1 MKRFLSIFATIAI
14 VFSCTNYQEEEVP
27 ASFVTDVSE
36 LSFESGLS
44 ILSLTVRSGTKWGVT
59 QMPSWLTLDSIKRSV
74 NSPFEWS
81 VSFIADVNEGYDRE
95 GVVVIENEY
104 TQRTVSVVQEGQK
117 GKYVA
122 VESVSLFQT
131 ALTLTEGESSALTY
145 TLSPSNASVRDVI
158 WKSSSPSVA
167 TVSGNGKVEAI
178 AVGTTTIT
186 ITTEDGGKTAS
197 CAVTV
202 KAKVIPVQG
211 VSIDKASITMAV
223 GDTQTLT
230 ATVTPLTATDKSVTW
245 SSGNTSVAT
254 VSSTGVVTAK
264 GVGTATITVT
274 TNDGG
279 KTAMCSVIVIPV
291 AVTGV
296 TLNKSSLSLYQ
307 NDSETLVATVL
318 PSNATNKNVS
328 WSTSNSSVATVSTSG
343 QVTAISPG
351 TATITVTTAD
361 GGKTASCSVSVTAD
375 PYGAVDLGL
384 SVKWSS
390 FNYGASSVTSTGGYY
405 MWGDPN
411 GTGEPIFFTPPSV
424 NSISGTQYD
433 IVRRNWGGSWRIP
446 TRAEINELYSNCTW
460 TKTTLNGVSVLKVT
474 GRNGASIYLPFTGY
488 GMPDDG
494 PVGTVTVSDG
504 SNAYMMSAESYGD
517 SYGRFVYVFYF
528 TPSGS
533 KNTANFNAS
542 FIKFPIRPVR

>member
-1 MKRFLSIFATIAI
+1 MKHHFILAAIAI
-14 VFSCTNYQEEEVP
+14 AVSCTNYQEEEAP
-27 ASFVTDVSE
+27 ASFGTDVSE
-36 LSFESGLS
+36 LSFESDLS
-44 ILSLTVRSGTKWGVT
+44 IQSVTVSSGTKWGIT
-59 QMPSWLTLDSIKRSV
+59 QIPSWLTLNSIKRSV
-74 NSPFEWS
+74 ESPYEWS

-95 GVVVIENEY
+95 GLVVFENGTSPTE
-104 TQRTVSVVQEGQK
+104 VSVVQEGKK
-117 GKYVA
+117 GQYVP
-122 VESVSLFQT
+122 VESVFLFQT

-145 TLSPSNASVRDVI
+145 SIIPSNASVKNVY
-158 WKSSSPSVA
+158 WESSSPSVA
-167 TVSGNGKVEAI
+167 SVSDAGKVKALT
-178 AVGTTTIT
+178 AGTSIIT
-186 ITTEDGGKTAS
+186 VTTEYGGKTAS

-202 KAKVIPVQG
+202 KAKVIPVQS
-211 VSIDKASITMAV
+211 VSLDKTSITMTE
-223 GDTQTLT
+223 GDTQTLI
-230 ATVTPLTATDKSVTW
+230 ATVAPSNATDKSVTW
-245 SSGNTSVAT
+245 SSSNTSVAT
-254 VSSTGVVTAK
+254 VSSSGVVTAK
-264 GVGTATITVT
+264 AAGTATITVT

-279 KTAMCSVIVIPV
+279 KKATCSVTVAPV

-318 PSNATNKNVS
+318 PSNASNKNVS
-328 WSTSNSSVATVSTSG
+328 WSTSNSSVATVTTNG
-343 QVTAISPG
+343 QVTAISSG

-361 GGKTASCSVSVTAD
+361 GGKTASCEVSVTAD

-390 FNYGASSVTSTGGYY
+390 FNYGASSVTSIGGYY

-411 GTGEPIFFTPPSV
+411 GTGEPFFFTPPSV

-446 TRAEINELYSNCTW
+446 TRSEINELYSNCTW
-460 TKTTLNGVSVLKVT
+460 TTTTLNGVSVLKVT

-504 SNAYMMSAESYGD
+504 NNAYMMSAESYGD

-533 KNTANFNAS
+533 RNTASYNAS

>member
-14 VFSCTNYQEEEVP
+14 VFSCTNYQEEEV
-27 ASFVTDVSE
+27 AVGIGTNVNE
-36 LSFESGLS
+36 LSFDSYESFR
-44 ILSLTVRSGTKWGVT
+44 SLRVSSGTKWEVVS
-59 QMPSWLTLDSIKRSV
+59 MPSWISLQSINSV
-74 NSPFEWS
+74 GGSRYEWS
-81 VSFIADVNEGYDRE
+81 VDFRAKTNDGYNRE
-95 GVVVIENEY
+95 GTIVIWNESA
-104 TQRTVSVVQEGQK
+104 TLGISVVQA
-117 GKYVA
+117 GKNGNYVA
-122 VESVSLFQT
+122 VESVSVSPKE
-131 ALTLTEGESSALTY
+131 LTLTEGETTTLTA
-145 TLSPSNASVRDVI
+145 SVAPRNASD
-158 WKSSSPSVA
+158 KSVTWSSNNSTVARVSDAGIVTARSVGSA
-167 TVSGNGKVEAI
+167 KITVKTV
-178 AVGTTTIT
+178 
-186 ITTEDGGKTAS
+186 DGSKTAS
-197 CAVTV
+197 CSLTV
-202 KAKVIPVQG
+202 KAKTIPVQG

-318 PSNATNKNVS
+318 PSNASNKNVS
-328 WSTSNSSVATVSTSG
+328 WSTSNSSVATVTTSG

-533 KNTANFNAS
+533 KNTANYNAS

>member
-14 VFSCTNYQEEEVP
+14 VFSCTNYQEEEV
-27 ASFVTDVSE
+27 AVGIGTNVNE
-36 LSFESGLS
+36 LSYDSYESFR
-44 ILSLTVRSGTKWGVT
+44 SLRVSSGTKWEVVS
-59 QMPSWLTLDSIKRSV
+59 MPSWISLQSINSV
-74 NSPFEWS
+74 GGSRYEWS
-81 VSFIADVNEGYDRE
+81 VDFRAKTNDGYNRE
-95 GVVVIENEY
+95 GTIVIWNESA
-104 TQRTVSVVQEGQK
+104 TLGISVVQA
-117 GKYVA
+117 GKNGNYVA
-122 VESVSLFQT
+122 VESVSVSPKE
-131 ALTLTEGESSALTY
+131 LTLTEGETTTLTA
-145 TLSPSNASVRDVI
+145 SVAPRNASD
-158 WKSSSPSVA
+158 KSVTWSSNNSTVARVSDAGIVTARSVGSA
-167 TVSGNGKVEAI
+167 KITVKTV
-178 AVGTTTIT
+178 
-186 ITTEDGGKTAS
+186 DGSKTAS
-197 CAVTV
+197 CSLTV
-202 KAKVIPVQG
+202 KAKTIPVQG

-279 KTAMCSVIVIPV
+279 KKATCSVTVTPV

-318 PSNATNKNVS
+318 PSNATNKSVS
-328 WSTSNSSVATVSTSG
+328 WSTSNSSVATVTSNG
-343 QVTAISPG
+343 QVTAVAAG

-361 GGKTASCSVSVTAD
+361 GGMTASCAVSVTAD

-384 SVKWSS
+384 SVKWAS

-411 GTGEPIFFTPPSV
+411 GTGEPFFFTPPSV

-433 IVRRNWGGSWRIP
+433 IVRKNWGGSWRIP

-533 KNTANFNAS
+533 KNTANYNAS

>member
-1 MKRFLSIFATIAI
+1 MKRFLSISATIAI
-14 VFSCTNYQEEEVP
+14 VFSCTNYQEEEV
-27 ASFVTDVSE
+27 AVGIGTNVNE
-36 LSFESGLS
+36 LSYDSYESFR
-44 ILSLTVRSGTKWGVT
+44 SLRVSSGTKWEVVS
-59 QMPSWLTLDSIKRSV
+59 MPSWISLQSINSV
-74 NSPFEWS
+74 GGSRYEWS
-81 VSFIADVNEGYDRE
+81 VDFRAKTNDGYNRE
-95 GVVVIENEY
+95 GTIVIWNESA
-104 TQRTVSVVQEGQK
+104 TLGISVVQA
-117 GKYVA
+117 GKNGNYVA
-122 VESVSLFQT
+122 VESVSVSPKE
-131 ALTLTEGESSALTY
+131 LTLTEGETTTLTA
-145 TLSPSNASVRDVI
+145 SVAPRNASD
-158 WKSSSPSVA
+158 KSVTWSSNNSTVARVSDAGIVTARSVGSA
-167 TVSGNGKVEAI
+167 KITVKTV
-178 AVGTTTIT
+178 
-186 ITTEDGGKTAS
+186 DGSKTAS
-197 CAVTV
+197 CSLTV
-202 KAKVIPVQG
+202 KAKTIPVQG

-264 GVGTATITVT
+264 GVGTATIIVT

-291 AVTGV
+291 AVTGA

-318 PSNATNKNVS
+318 PSNASNKNVS
-328 WSTSNSSVATVSTSG
+328 WSTSNSSVATVTTSG

-504 SNAYMMSAESYGD
+504 GNAYMMSAESYGD

-528 TPSGS
+528 TPTGS
-533 KNTANFNAS
+533 KNTANYNAS